1 MSEEGRGGTMT
12 DRLLQLIVAEQK
24 VQGKQLAKQ
33 GEQLATQGEQ
43 LAKLTGKVGQIGKRI
58 DKQGKQLAK
67 QGKQLA
73 KQGKQLAKLT
83 GKVGQIGKRIDKLE
97 RDTETLNA
105 TVTRGFS
112 KQQGTLS
119 KILDLIGKTKWFR
132 EPEREGTEQ
141 AVAHRRLPQ
150 RRLRDS
156 EEGGAEQEAF
166 QTETGRNKA
175 G

>member
-33 GEQLATQGEQ
+33 GEQLAKQGEQ
-43 LAKLTGKVGQIGKRI
+43 LAKQGEQLATL
-58 DKQGKQLAK
+58 GKQMAK
-67 QGKQLA
+67 QNKQMA

>member
-33 GEQLATQGEQ
+33 GEQLAKQGEQ
-43 LAKLTGKVGQIGKRI
+43 LAKQGEQLATL
-58 DKQGKQLAK
+58 GKQMAK
-67 QGKQLA
+67 QNKQMA

-83 GKVGQIGKRIDKLE
+83 GKVGQIGKRVDKLE